1 MNDQMPVKLKP
12 KENQRVEEMKALEK
26 SKYPPVIILFSGII
40 WVFWRFTWL
49 DSAGKRKSLP
59 GFGKDERNSGSS
71 FLQFLQ
77 GILNTERF
85 YGSIFRETLNNNCVI
100 RILVS

>member
-49 DSAGKRKSLP
+49 DPARKRKSLP
-59 GFGKDERNSGSS
+59 GFGKDERNSGSVKRRPSVS
-71 FLQFLQ
+71 FFEQ
-77 GILNTERF
+77 IAVRP
-85 YGSIFRETLNNNCVI
+85 GSG
-100 RILVS
+100 